1 MGPPDELGSHA
12 IAVVLLT
19 VLAIFLFSRDRISLE
34 TSSLIVLT
42 ILIVGFEL
50 FPFVAA
56 DGALGPREL
65 LSGFGN
71 PALITIVG
79 LLICSKALEVTGAV
93 NSVTRILARSWRRGP
108 KFGLLLTMVVA
119 AGASMFMNNTPI
131 VAMFLPLLVAV
142 CFRTRTPASGVL
154 MPVGYATIIGGMAT
168 TIGTSTNLLVVDISA
183 QLGMEKLQMFDFMMP
198 VLIAGSIGILFLWLI
213 GPRVLPDRTPPMVD
227 TSPRVFRAV
236 LHVTDTSAIT
246 GKTLPEARALT
257 NGRLRIER
265 IERRDGLF
273 IARLPT
279 VVLQKGDRLYVRA
292 QPDELKEFESV
303 LRTPLHSTEQAPSD
317 SEERWLAEK
326 IQQQLA
332 EIVVTPNS
340 LLDGQPLLAS
350 GWLQHRGLFPI
361 AIHKPNQ
368 RIRLS
373 GDEPVTPDQRRL
385 AVGDVVLVQG
395 ARERIQD
402 LKRSGE
408 VLILDGSVD
417 LPHTSKAGAATA
429 IMVSIVAVA
438 AFGIL
443 PILVSSLLGV
453 VLCVVT
459 GCIDWRQLRAA
470 VDTNLILMIV
480 STLGLSTALMATGV
494 TTYLAGLFVE
504 IAGGLPP
511 ALVIATL
518 MLATALLTEVITN
531 TAAAVLVTPIAFS
544 IAESM
549 GLDVRAV
556 VIAVMFGANMSYL
569 TPIGYQT
576 NLLVLNAGGYKFT
589 DFIRLGLPLQLIM
602 WASLSLL
609 LAAGF

>member
-1 MGPPDELGSHA
+1 MVTPDVLGSHA
-12 IAVVLLT
+12 IAVMLLT
-19 VLAIFLFSRDRISLE
+19 LFAMFLFSRDRISLE
-34 TSSLIVLT
+34 TSSLIILT
-42 ILIVGFEL
+42 ILVVGFEL

-56 DGALGPREL
+56 DAALGPREL

-71 PALITIVG
+71 PALITIVA

-93 NSVTRILARSWRRGP
+93 NSMTRILARSWHRGP
-108 KFGLLLTMVVA
+108 KFGLLLTMIVA

-142 CFRTRTPASGVL
+142 CIRTRTRTSGVL

-183 QLGMEKLQMFDFMMP
+183 QLGMEKLQMFDFMLP
-198 VLIAGSIGILFLWLI
+198 VLIAGSLGVLFLWLI

-236 LHVTDTSAIT
+236 LHVTDNSTIN
-246 GKTLPEARALT
+246 GKTLPEALALT
-257 NGRLRIER
+257 SGRLRIER

-279 VVLQKGDRLYVRA
+279 VVLQNGDRLYVRA

-326 IQQQLA
+326 MPQQLA

-340 LLDGQPLLAS
+340 LLDGQQLLAA
-350 GWLQHRGLFPI
+350 GLLQHRGLFPI
-361 AIHKPNQ
+361 AVHKPQ
-368 RIRLS
+368 HRIRLS
-373 GDEPVTPDQRRL
+373 GNEPDTTDQRRL

-395 ARERIQD
+395 ARKRIKD

-408 VLILDGSVD
+408 ALVLDGSVD
-417 LPHTSKAGAATA
+417 LPQTSKAGVATA
-429 IMVSIVAVA
+429 LMVSVVAAA

-494 TTYLAGLFVE
+494 TAYMAGLFVD

-511 ALVIATL
+511 DLVIAML

-531 TAAAVLVTPIAFS
+531 NAAAVLVTPIAFS

-569 TPIGYQT
+569 TPVGYQT
-576 NLLVLNAGGYKFT
+576 NLLVLNAGGYRFT
-589 DFIRLGLPLQLIM
+589 DFIRLGLPLQIIM